1 MNAFK
6 NRYIFQNVWL
16 MKNKYYVLM
25 SKTSICYAA
34 AELESVLL

>member
-1 MNAFK
+1 MHLK
-6 NRYIFQNVWL
+6 IDTTTK

-34 AELESVLL
+34 AELELVLL